1 MAKAN
6 KPKISEYEK
15 GRERGRRE
23 GSTEGYEFGMVIML
37 LVLKDKLGID
47 NEELQILADEIH
59 NYTSMVRTGRFRFS
73 VMRKTLADEYGITF
87 HWK

>member
-1 MAKAN
+1 MPKAKTV
-6 KPKISEYEK
+6 KISEYER

-37 LVLKDKLGID
+37 LVLKDKLGIE
-47 NEELQILADEIH
+47 NEDLQIVADEIT
-59 NYTSMVRTGRFRFS
+59 NYTSMVRTGRIRFN
-73 VMRKTLADEYGITF
+73 VMRKTLEEEYGITF